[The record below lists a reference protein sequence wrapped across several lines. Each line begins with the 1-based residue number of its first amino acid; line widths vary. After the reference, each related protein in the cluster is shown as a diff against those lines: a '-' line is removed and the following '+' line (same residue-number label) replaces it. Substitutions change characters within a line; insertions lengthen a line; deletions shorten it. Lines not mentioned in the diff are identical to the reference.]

1 MSATET
7 ALAITCVQEHSN
19 LSTVCNMDVF
29 VMSVQYV
36 MYMISTK

>member
-19 LSTVCNMDVF
+19 LSSVCNMDVF
-29 VMSVQYV
+29 VMSVQY
-36 MYMISTK
+36 MYDM